1 MSEPE
6 AADTRSALLTAARRL
21 LADHGIEPVSLRSVA
36 RAAGARNV
44 GAVQYHFG
52 NRDGLVRAVM
62 APYQAAVEIR
72 RDALLDEY
80 QASGGSAVLPLA
92 AALVRPWAAE
102 LATVE
107 GRQYLRILGH
117 ALGQIPP
124 MEDLLTSASLVRWRD
139 LLEPLL
145 SPNAVRLHRRF
156 TSLRF
161 AAYELAAR
169 ARIDPSRDNR
179 LFESQLIDLVAGLLL
194 APVSD
199 ETRRRALSRTAPASA
214 PRPAGQDRDR
224 AAAERSPRS

>member
-1 MSEPE
+1 MTRPE
-6 AADTRSALLTAARRL
+6 GADTRSALLTAARRL
-21 LADHGIEPVSLRSVA
+21 FADHGIEPVSLRAVA
-36 RAAGARNV
+36 REAGARNV

-52 NRDGLVRAVM
+52 DRDGLVRGVM
-62 APYQAAVEIR
+62 APYQATIEIR
-72 RDALLDEY
+72 RDALLDDY
-80 QASGGSAVLPLA
+80 RASGGSAVLPLA

-102 LATVE
+102 LTTPE

-145 SPNAVRLHRRF
+145 SPNTVRLHRRF
-156 TSLRF
+156 ASLRF

-194 APVSD
+194 APVSE
-199 ETRRRALSRTAPASA
+199 ETRRALSRTGRGPA
-214 PRPAGQDRDR
+214 REDGRHG
-224 AAAERSPRS
+224 

>member
-1 MSEPE
+1 MTRPE
-6 AADTRSALLTAARRL
+6 GADTRSALLIAARQL
-21 LADHGIEPVSLRSVA
+21 LADQGIELVSLRAVA
-36 RAAGARNV
+36 REAGARNV

-52 NRDGLVRAVM
+52 DRDGLVRAVM

-72 RDALLDEY
+72 RAALLDEY
-80 QASGGSAVLPLA
+80 EASGGSAVRPLA

-102 LATVE
+102 LATPE
-107 GRQYLRILGH
+107 GRQYLRILGS

-145 SPNAVRLHRRF
+145 SPNTVRLHRRF
-156 TSLRF
+156 ASLRF

-169 ARIDPSRDNR
+169 ARIDPSRDQR

-194 APVSD
+194 APVSE
-199 ETRRRALSRTAPASA
+199 ETRRALSQTRGKRTARATAPPSA
-214 PRPAGQDRDR
+214 WVPG
-224 AAAERSPRS
+224 